1 MQPARFLS
9 SICQLVLRANVIL
22 AMSFIGFL
30 ALTSVQAAEPSP
42 IQFDKDIRPLLADRC
57 TKCHGPEKPKGRVN
71 LAALTDEK
79 TALRNRK
86 ILRKLVEQVE
96 AREMPPAKAPPLSNE
111 QRDVLLRWARAAIR
125 TDDPIRPDP
134 GPTVV
139 RRLNR
144 TEYERT
150 IRDLLGID
158 INARELVGLP
168 DDKTGE
174 SFDNLANGLNLSLAQ
189 LEKYF
194 LAADKML
201 DRLLGTPDGNPPA
214 DNFNRDQARR
224 AAEAI
229 LFSRPGEH
237 QSERDAARQVIER
250 FAQRAFRR
258 PVSESEI
265 DRLLRLYDQVEGRGD
280 RHENGVRLMLKAV
293 LVSPHF
299 LLRVERDRPGAR
311 EPYPVS
317 GHELAVRLSYFL
329 WSTMPD
335 AELFALAE
343 QGKLSEPA
351 VLDQQI
357 KRMLANPKARALT
370 DYFAVQWLQIRKV
383 LDARPSQEFFPSF
396 TNGLRFALYHEA
408 LTFFDKLREED
419 KSILDLLHADYTY
432 VNEELAR
439 HYNLPP
445 VKGGQMQKV
454 SLRPQDH
461 RGGLLGMGAILT
473 MTSHTS
479 RTSPTL
485 RGKWVLDVIFGTPP
499 PPPPPEAGQLKEEK
513 KKGEAPKTFRE
524 LMAQHATQASCAG
537 CHKKMDPLGYALDRF
552 DAIGRWR
559 ENQNGQPLDTSGQ
572 LPTGE
577 KFDGPDELKKIV
589 LKRQDEFVRNM
600 TEQMLIY
607 ALGRELHE
615 SDEAAVREAVAG
627 LKKNEY
633 RFSAL
638 VREIVR
644 SYPFRYRRND

>member
-1 MQPARFLS
+1 MRFPDRLKPLQQLLLPAVCFL
-9 SICQLVLRANVIL
+9 LV
-22 AMSFIGFL
+22 SPPH
-30 ALTSVQAAEPSP
+30 ALAAEPA
-42 IQFDKDIRPLLADRC
+42 IDFTKNVRPLLAERC
-57 TKCHGPEKPKGRVN
+57 VKCHGPEKPKGRVN
-71 LAALTDEK
+71 LAVLTDERA
-79 TALRNRK
+79 ALRQRK
-86 ILRKLVEQVE
+86 VLRKLIEQVE
-96 AREMPPAKAPPLSNE
+96 AKEMPPAKAPPLSDE
-111 QRDVLLRWARAAIR
+111 QRDVLLRWAKAAVR
-125 TDDPIRPDP
+125 TAGEPTERDP
-134 GPTVV
+134 GPTVI

-150 IRDLLGID
+150 IRDLVGID

-174 SFDNLANGLNLSLAQ
+174 GFDNLANGLNLSLTQ

-201 DRLLGTPDGNPPA
+201 DRLLGTADGSPLT
-214 DNFNRDQARR
+214 DGFNRDQARR
-224 AAEAI
+224 AADAI

-237 QSERDAARQVIER
+237 QTGRDAAWQVIER
-250 FAQRAFRR
+250 FARRAFRR
-258 PVSESEI
+258 PVSVPEVE
-265 DRLLRLYDQVEGRGD
+265 RLMRLYDQAEQRGD
-280 RHENGVRLMLKAV
+280 RHENGIRLMLKAV

-311 EPYPVS
+311 APYPVS
-317 GHELAVRLSYFL
+317 DHELAVRLSYFL

-335 AELFALAE
+335 AELSALAD
-343 QGKLSEPA
+343 QGKLSDPEI
-351 VLDQQI
+351 LDQQI

-396 TNGLRFALYHEA
+396 TNGLRFAMYNEA
-408 LTFFDKLREED
+408 HTFFDKLREED

-454 SLRPQDH
+454 ALRPENH
-461 RGGLLGMGAILT
+461 RGGLLGMGAVLT

-499 PPPPPEAGQLKEEK
+499 PPPPPDAGQLKEEK
-513 KKGEAPKTFRE
+513 KKGEVKTFRE

-559 ENQNGQPLDTSGQ
+559 ESQNGKPLDTSGQ

-577 KFDGPDELKKIV
+577 KFDGPDELKQIV

-607 ALGRELHE
+607 ALGRELQD
-615 SDEAAVREAVAG
+615 SDEAAVREAMDG
-627 LKKNEY
+627 LKKNAF

-638 VREIVR
+638 VRTIVQ